1 MVFSRNPSF
10 RRPFFKLSIEADRRK
25 AIIAARGTKAPD
37 EPSEHVVTRCREH

>member
-1 MVFSRNPSF
+1 MVFFRNPSF

-37 EPSEHVVTRCREH
+37 EHFRTCGHPLP